1 MDNFRTRLTED
12 GAISIPPEYL
22 QALGLRVGDEVI
34 LRLEDGAIHLFTIER
49 AIRHAQ
55 ELARSYIPEG
65 RSLADEL
72 IAERRQEAD

>member
-1 MDNFRTRLTED
+1 MDNFRTRLTEG

-22 QALGLRVGDEVI
+22 QALGLRAGDEVI
-34 LRLEDGAIHLFTIER
+34 LRLEDGAIYLFTIGQ

-55 ELARSYIPEG
+55 ELVRSYISEG

-72 IAERRQEAD
+72 IAERRQEVD